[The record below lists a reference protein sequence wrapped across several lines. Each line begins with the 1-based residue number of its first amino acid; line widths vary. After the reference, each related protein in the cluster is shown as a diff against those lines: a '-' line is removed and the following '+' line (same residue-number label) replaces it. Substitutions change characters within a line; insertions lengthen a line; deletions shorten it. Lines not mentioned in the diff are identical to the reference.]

1 MQFFTHRPL
10 RPLLLCLA
18 FSLILGVSAAQP
30 LLSYSAV
37 INTGLSSPVDVVNA
51 GDGTNRIFIVQ
62 RGGTIRVY
70 NGTSFAFLG
79 TFLTLSGNFTTGGE
93 RGLLSLAF
101 HPDYENNGY
110 FFVYYTN
117 GAGGVNVDRFQ
128 VSAGDPNV
136 ANAASRT
143 NIMSFTKPVVYGNHN
158 GGKLN
163 FGPDGNL
170 YFALGDSGSS
180 GDPGN
185 LAQNGNSYWGK
196 MMRINVNNFATA
208 PYYTVPAD
216 NPYVSDPNVLDEIW
230 ALGLRNPWRWSFD
243 RQTGD
248 MWIADVGQN
257 VLEEVN
263 YRPAASTGGR
273 NYGWRCYEGNSA
285 YNTSGCQPQSN
296 YEAAIFEYPHNNTTG
311 GFSITGGY
319 VYRGTEFNFLNN
331 YYICADYVSGN
342 TWLIWPNGTGGWNNA
357 IQAGLPGNIV
367 SFGESENG
375 TLYALSLG
383 GTLHKV
389 NATNP
394 IPVTLVK
401 FSGLYVGGKTLL
413 NWQTGFEQQANRFE
427 VEYSAD
433 GGNWLPAGN
442 PNTVMATNL
451 TGGSSYQF
459 AHSLAL
465 VQKTLYRL
473 KMIDNNGLFSY
484 SPTVTVT
491 PKKNGG
497 ALVYPTVVENGVL
510 QLALSQPFINLQLVD
525 ANGKQVHRANLMG
538 QTGTV
543 RLGLPALAPG
553 MYLAVLRSADAVLV
567 EKVVIK

>member
-1 MQFFTHRPL
+1 MRNLLRQFRFTIIFCL
-10 RPLLLCLA
+10 ALLL
-18 FSLILGVSAAQP
+18 FIGKTNAQP

-37 INTGLSSPVDVVNA
+37 ISTGLSSPVDIVNA
-51 GDGTNRIFIVQ
+51 GDGTNRIFVVQ

-79 TFLTLSGNFTTGGE
+79 TFLTLSGNFTSGSE

-101 HPDYENNGY
+101 HPNYESNGY

-128 VSAGDPNV
+128 VSTTDPNV
-136 ANAASRT
+136 ADVATRT

-196 MMRINVNNFATA
+196 MMRINVDNFTTS
-208 PYYTVPAD
+208 PYYTVPTD
-216 NPYVSDPNVLDEIW
+216 NPYVSDPNILDEIW
-230 ALGLRNPWRWSFD
+230 SIGLRNPWRWSFD

-263 YRPAASTGGR
+263 FTPAASTGGR
-273 NYGWRCYEGNSA
+273 NYGWRCYEGTAA
-285 YNTSGCQPQSN
+285 YNTGGCLAQSGYTGP
-296 YEAAIFEYPHNNTTG
+296 IFDYPHNNTTG

-319 VYRGTEFNFLNN
+319 VYRGTEFPFFNG
-331 YYICADYVSGN
+331 YYIFADYVSGN
-342 TWLIWPNGTGGWNNA
+342 TWLIWSNGAGGWNNG
-357 IQAGLPGNIV
+357 IQTGLPGSIV
-367 SFGESENG
+367 SFGETENG

-383 GTLHKV
+383 GALYKV

-394 IPVTLVK
+394 IPVTLIK
-401 FSGLYVGGKTLL
+401 FTGIYLNGKSLL
-413 NWQTGFEQQANRFE
+413 SWQTSFEQQANRFE

-433 GGNWLPAGN
+433 GSSWQTAGTVAAVGNAN
-442 PNTVMATNL
+442 
-451 TGGSSYQF
+451 GSTYSF
-459 AHSLAL
+459 AHPIALA
-465 VQKTLYRL
+465 QKMFYRL
-473 KMIDNNGLFSY
+473 KMVDDNGRFTY
-484 SPTVTVT
+484 SATITVT
-491 PKKNGG
+491 PKSNQGV
-497 ALVYPTVVENGVL
+497 LVYPTVVENGVL
-510 QLALSQPFINLQLVD
+510 QLALAQPFNSLQVLD
-525 ANGKQVHRANLMG
+525 ANGKRVYSTSLLRQI
-538 QTGTV
+538 GTIKV
-543 RLGLPALAPG
+543 ALPVLSPG
-553 MYLAVLRSADAVLV
+553 MYWVVLRSADAVAV
-567 EKVVIK
+567 EKMLVK

>member
-1 MQFFTHRPL
+1 MQNLLHIKL
-10 RPLLLCLA
+10 RRFSAICILLAVYSLA
-18 FSLILGVSAAQP
+18 NGQP
-30 LLSYSAV
+30 LLSYSSV
-37 INTGLSSPVDVVNA
+37 INSGLTSPVDVVNA

-79 TFLTLSGNFTTGGE
+79 TFLTISTNFTSGGE

-128 VSAGDPNV
+128 VSSGDPNV
-136 ANAASRT
+136 ANASSRT
-143 NIMSFTKPVVYGNHN
+143 NIMSVAKPVVFSNHN

-163 FGPDGNL
+163 FGSDGNL

-196 MMRINVNNFATA
+196 MIRINVNNFTTP

-216 NPYVSDPNVLDEIW
+216 NPYVSNPNVLDEIW
-230 ALGLRNPWRWSFD
+230 SLGLRNPWRWSFD

-257 VLEEVN
+257 LWEEVHFQ
-263 YRPAASTGGR
+263 AAPNTGGR

-285 YNTSGCQPQSN
+285 FNTSGCLAQSN
-296 YEAAIFEYPHNNTTG
+296 YETAIFEYPHNNTTG

-319 VYRGTEFNFLNN
+319 VYRGAEFSFLNG

-342 TWLIWPNGTGGWNNA
+342 TWLIRSNGTGGWNTT
-357 IQAGLPGNIV
+357 IQAGLPGSIAG
-367 SFGESENG
+367 FGETENG
-375 TLYALSLG
+375 TMYALSLNG
-383 GTLHKV
+383 VLYKV

-394 IPVTLVK
+394 IPVTLTAITAQNANGNVLVK
-401 FSGLYVGGKTLL
+401 WKTS
-413 NWQTGFEQQANRFE
+413 FEQNTSRFE
-427 VEYSAD
+427 VEYNAD
-433 GGNWLPAGN
+433 GVNWQSAGSVN
-442 PNTVMATNL
+442 ASGLTN
-451 TGGSSYQF
+451 GSSYSLLHNF
-459 AHSLAL
+459 AATGN
-465 VQKTLYRL
+465 VLYRL
-473 KMIDNNGLFSY
+473 KIIDNNGSFTY
-484 SPTVTVT
+484 SPSVLVTNL
-491 PKKNGG
+491 PRKK
-497 ALVYPTVVENGVL
+497 ALVYPTLVQDKIL
-510 QLALSQPFINLQLVD
+510 RIALEDTFNSLQLVD
-525 ANGKQVHRANLMG
+525 ASGREVYRQNITGR
-538 QTGTV
+538 TGTIQ
-543 RLGLPALAPG
+543 LNLPALAAG
-553 MYLAVLRSADAVLV
+553 IYTVAVKNAKEVV
-567 EKVVIK
+567 TQKVVLQ